1 VLVTCGGDGAVVVT
15 PAGELVIHSPRVEVV
30 NTIGAG
36 DAFSAGFLAW
46 WRHHGMS
53 RDQLS
58 NLEAAVDATRFA
70 CLLASRACEQAGASP
85 PDVPAVT

>member
-30 NTIGAG
+30 NPIGAG

-46 WRHHGMS
+46 C
-53 RDQLS
+53 
-58 NLEAAVDATRFA
+58 AITA
-70 CLLASRACEQAGASP
+70 
-85 PDVPAVT
+85 